1 MKNIFLSLLVILSM
15 ASCSSGQKKVDK
27 NNTVTK
33 VPNVVEIN
41 GALSVKG
48 NQIVN
53 KEGKSVSFAGNSFFW
68 SNQGWSGAKFYNKDV
83 VKWLVDDWGATIVRC
98 PLASDKKVMNGYH
111 EEPEQNIKRVSYVV
125 DEAIKQGIYVII
137 DWHSHEAELNKDK
150 AIAFFREMATKYGK
164 HPNIIY
170 EIYNEPLNV
179 SWDDVIKP
187 YAEEVIAEIRKIDT
201 DNLIIVGTPLW
212 SQDVDIASENP
223 ITDYKNIAYTL
234 HFYAGSH
241 KQSLRDKAEKALS
254 NGIAIMVTE
263 WGTVDADG
271 NGDVDLESTAKWVG
285 FMKKHNLTNCNWA
298 VNDKNEG
305 ASIVI
310 PKSNVKGNWKDSD
323 LTESGKLVKSIIKN
337 WDN

>member
-1 MKNIFLSLLVILSM
+1 MKNIFLSLLVILGM
-15 ASCSSGQKKVDK
+15 TSCNSGQKTIANNDDNKTPSVVDK
-27 NNTVTK
+27 N
-33 VPNVVEIN
+33 
-41 GALSVKG
+41 GSLSVKG

-53 KEGKSVSFAGNSFFW
+53 KEGKAVSFAGNSFFW

-111 EEPEQNIKRVSYVV
+111 ENPKQNIKRVSYVV

-150 AIAFFREMATKYGK
+150 AIEFFREMATKYGK
-164 HPNIIY
+164 HPNVIY
-170 EIYNEPLNV
+170 EIYNEPLKV

-187 YAEEVIAEIRKIDT
+187 YAEEVIAEIRKIDPN
-201 DNLIIVGTPLW
+201 NLIIVGTPNW

-223 ITDYKNIAYTL
+223 ITGYKNIAYTL

-241 KQSLRDKAEKALS
+241 KQSLREKTEKALN

-271 NGDVDLESTAKWVG
+271 NGDVDLESTAEWVV
-285 FMKKHNLTNCNWA
+285 FMKKHKLTNCNWA
-298 VNDKNEG
+298 INDKEEG
-305 ASIVI
+305 ASII
-310 PKSNVKGNWKDSD
+310 LPKSNVRGNWKNSD
-323 LTESGKLVKSIIKN
+323 LTESGKLVRSIIQN
-337 WDN
+337 WDK